1 MFCVYF
7 FHIFSDSCQ
16 TNYLNIYQTDLH
28 EICSDG
34 RTLAVDER
42 PAVSFF
48 MPQGTLS
55 WQTIFVDC
63 IFVTPDLRNDWLHWL
78 HSFLA
83 SVLPRQSHF
92 LSSYWTSLL
101 LIRHMHHRVPFW
113 DHYSSW
119 PTSFPSQAS
128 PTFTI
133 SINSNTPMTPNC
145 LFLYPHPT
153 TCPISI
159 AS

>member
-42 PAVSFF
+42 SAVSFF

-63 IFVTPDLRNDWLHWL
+63 IFCHARSPKRLAPLAPLEATGSTFSWLQSYLANRTSSVRVGRHCSSSVTCTTGFRSGTITLHGL
-78 HSFLA
+78 HL
-83 SVLPRQSHF
+83 SHR
-92 LSSYWTSLL
+92 
-101 LIRHMHHRVPFW
+101 RHRP
-113 DHYSSW
+113 
-119 PTSFPSQAS
+119 PSQ
-128 PTFTI
+128 
-133 SINSNTPMTPNC
+133 
-145 LFLYPHPT
+145 YR
-153 TCPISI
+153 
-159 AS
+159 